1 MNLSTRKAR
10 LLVASAAIAGAAV
23 LAPAIALAAPSSP
36 GRPATSA
43 APSCETPGLV
53 IWLNTNG
60 NAAAGTTFY
69 KLEFTNLSGHACT
82 LNGFP
87 FMYGV
92 NLAGQQ
98 LGRRAV
104 FNGHAHLIT
113 IGNGKT
119 ASAVLGIV
127 DVQNFGPPLNCN
139 PTTAAGFKV
148 FPPNQQRAKMVPFPF
163 GACGRP
169 AQKGPNYLSIGP
181 VK

>member
-1 MNLSTRKAR
+1 MNISTRKAR
-10 LLVASAAIAGAAV
+10 LLVATAAIAGAAV
-23 LAPAIALAAPSSP
+23 LAPAIALAAPSAPS
-36 GRPATSA
+36 RPATA
-43 APSCETPGLV
+43 AVPFCETPGLV

-60 NAAAGTTFY
+60 DAALGTTYY
-69 KLEFTNLSGHACT
+69 KLEFTNLSGHACS

-92 NLAGQQ
+92 NLAGKQ

-104 FNGHAHLIT
+104 FNGTAHMVT
-113 IGNGKT
+113 IRNGKT
-119 ASAVLGIV
+119 VSATLGIV
-127 DVQNFGPPLNCN
+127 VVQNFGPPLNCS

-148 FPPNQQRAKMVPFPF
+148 FPPNQTRAKTVPFPF

-169 AQKGPNYLSIGP
+169 AGKGPNYLSIGP